1 MYSSIP
7 EMFYLIC
14 QKYGSQKPAFK
25 YKQNGIYVEFDYS
38 KLWDRIEKF
47 AIGLLNLGIR
57 NGDRVGI
64 VSENRIE
71 WAIVDVAI
79 STIGAITVPIFP
91 STTPKQE
98 EYIFNNCQA
107 IAVIVSNSFQL
118 NKILGVVNNVPS
130 IRHIIILDN
139 IEVPNE
145 IAILAK
151 TYDSIIEMG
160 TTLMTQAMRSQIIT
174 QSIWKIKPEDILT
187 IIYTS
192 GTTGEPKG
200 VVLTHKNVISNVIA
214 SAEVIKFGE
223 DDVFLSFLPW
233 CHSYERTTGYYA
245 AFYCGAVIAL
255 AESIDTIPT
264 NIKEIQP
271 TLMTTVPKLLE
282 VIKKRIFS
290 AMEKESLFKRKIFFW
305 AIKVGKGYITSKLKG
320 TIHPLMKSKYKLADR
335 LVFSKIRDKF
345 GLKFLR
351 FVSGGAPL
359 NPEVNL
365 FFWSLGYQVFEG
377 YGLTEASPV
386 VCANRDG
393 DTEIG
398 TVGKPLNGV
407 EIKIADDGEILVRGP
422 NVMQGY
428 WNDPLATKEAIDE
441 DGWLHTG
448 DVGVITQQGNLKIT
462 DRKKY
467 IFVNSGGKN
476 IAPQPI
482 ENLLCQSKYIDQ
494 CVLIGDNREYNTA
507 LILPNFD
514 ELKRLAET
522 FDIRYDIL
530 SELVTNPKI
539 IRTIR
544 DEIDYLQKDLSKFER
559 VRKFALLTESFTV
572 DGGELSP
579 KLSIKRNVVE
589 QKYSELIEQMYK
601 IKE

>member
-1 MYSSIP
+1 
-7 EMFYLIC
+7 
-14 QKYGSQKPAFK
+14 
-25 YKQNGIYVEFDYS
+25 
-38 KLWDRIEKF
+38 
-47 AIGLLNLGIR
+47 
-57 NGDRVGI
+57 
-64 VSENRIE
+64 
-71 WAIVDVAI
+71 
-79 STIGAITVPIFP
+79 
-91 STTPKQE
+91 
-98 EYIFNNCQA
+98 
-107 IAVIVSNSFQL
+107 
-118 NKILGVVNNVPS
+118 
-130 IRHIIILDN
+130 
-139 IEVPNE
+139 
-145 IAILAK
+145 
-151 TYDSIIEMG
+151 
-160 TTLMTQAMRSQIIT
+160 
-174 QSIWKIKPEDILT
+174 LT
-187 IIYTS
+187 
-192 GTTGEPKG
+192 
-200 VVLTHKNVISNVIA
+200 
-214 SAEVIKFGE
+214 
-223 DDVFLSFLPW
+223 
-233 CHSYERTTGYYA
+233 
-245 AFYCGAVIAL
+245 
-255 AESIDTIPT
+255 
-264 NIKEIQP
+264 
-271 TLMTTVPKLLE
+271 
-282 VIKKRIFS
+282 
-290 AMEKESLFKRKIFFW
+290 
-305 AIKVGKGYITSKLKG
+305 
-320 TIHPLMKSKYKLADR
+320 SKYKLADR
-335 LVFSKIRDKF
+335 LVFSKIREKF
-345 GLKFLR
+345 GIKYIR

-386 VCANRDG
+386 VCANRD
-393 DTEIG
+393 DDVEIG

-448 DVGVITQQGNLKIT
+448 DVGIITQQGNLKIT

-482 ENLLCQSKYIDQ
+482 ENLLCQSKYIEQ

-522 FDIRYDIL
+522 FDIRYDTL

-539 IRTIR
+539 IKTIR

-589 QKYSELIEQMYK
+589 RKYSELIEQMYK

>member
-14 QKYGSQKPAFK
+14 QKYGSRKPAFK

-38 KLWDRIEKF
+38 ELWDRIEKF

-71 WAIVDVAI
+71 WVIADVAI
-79 STIGAITVPIFP
+79 SAIGAITVPIFP

-118 NKILGVVNNVPS
+118 NKILGIVNNVLS

-139 IEVPNE
+139 IETSDE
-145 IAILAK
+145 LAISTK

-160 TTLMTQAMRSQIIT
+160 TTLRTQTARHQIIT

-200 VVLTHKNVISNVIA
+200 VVLTHRNVISNVIA

-255 AESIDTIPT
+255 AESIDTIPI

-290 AMEKESLFKRKIFFW
+290 AMEKESLLKRKIFLW
-305 AIKVGKGYITSKLKG
+305 AVNVGKGYITSKLKG
-320 TIHPLMKSKYKLADR
+320 TINPLLKSKYKLADR

-345 GLKFLR
+345 GVKFLR

-386 VCANRDG
+386 VSANRDN

-407 EIKIADDGEILVRGP
+407 EIKIVDDGEILVRGP

-522 FDIRYDIL
+522 FDIRYGTL

-539 IRTIR
+539 IKTIR
-544 DEIDYLQKDLSKFER
+544 DEIDYLQKGLSKFER
-559 VRKFALLTESFTV
+559 VRKFALLTEPFTV

-589 QKYSELIEQMYK
+589 RKYSELIEQMYK
-601 IKE
+601 MKE